1 MNSNKKPNPFV
12 AIACGGT
19 GGHLFPGLAVAGQ
32 LKQRGC
38 DVALLISPKDV
49 DQQAV
54 KAAAGMEVYT
64 LPAVGLQNGNYF
76 AFGISFVKSLLA
88 ARRIFRRRK
97 PDAVL
102 AMGGFTSA
110 PPIFAGKGAGA
121 RTFLHESNTIP
132 GRANRLLARFVDEAF
147 VGFPETASRLKAGK
161 VTTTGTPV
169 RPGFLPLDQGG
180 RELAAMKLGLP
191 AGRPTILVVGGSQG
205 ASGVNAMVI
214 SALPLLAGKGWQWL
228 HLTGAHDFEKVKAAY
243 AGLGLTAVV
252 KPFLAEM
259 DWALGV
265 ATAAVSRAGASSL
278 AEMAALRLPS
288 LLVPYP
294 AAADNH
300 QFFNA
305 RIYALSGAARLLEQK
320 DSTPEKVAAILAELV
335 ENGTVRAKMD
345 AALEL
350 WHMPQSA
357 EQIAT
362 SILRCSFQATELPGK
377 GSGAGAALAKNLSAA
392 RR

>member
-1 MNSNKKPNPFV
+1 MNSNLKTNPFV

-19 GGHLFPGLAVAGQ
+19 GGHLFPGLAVAEQ
-32 LKQRGC
+32 LKLRGC

-64 LPAVGLQNGNYF
+64 LPAVALQNGNYL
-76 AFGISFVKSLLA
+76 AFGSSFVKSLLA

-121 RTFLHESNTIP
+121 KTFLHESNTIP
-132 GRANRLLARFVDEAF
+132 GRANRLLARLVDEAF

-169 RPGFLPLDQGG
+169 RPGFLRLDNGG
-180 RELAAMKLGLP
+180 RAAAAVKLGLEG
-191 AGRPTILVVGGSQG
+191 GRPTILVVGGSQG

-278 AEMAALRLPS
+278 AEMAALRLPA

-320 DSTPEKVAAILAELV
+320 DATPEKVAAILAELV
-335 ENGTVRAKMD
+335 ENGAARAKMD

-350 WHMPQSA
+350 WHMPKSA
-357 EQIAT
+357 EKIAT
-362 SILRCSFQATELPGK
+362 SILRWSFQATELPGK
-377 GSGAGAALAKNLSAA
+377 GTGARGAAPAKNLSAVG
-392 RR
+392 